1 MCLPGDLGC
10 EAAGAVLGG
19 VAESAFNA
27 IIKSTLESVTDML
40 AAIST
45 MWFEVPDPQVGD
57 SASLGTPSDSVGWL
71 QTNLAGLVL
80 LVGMLSLML
89 AIGRMLWNNSGREL
103 LGVARMILAML
114 ASTGFAVGVVT
125 VLLEAGDAFARWIVQ
140 EAAGAQ
146 ASAEAIV
153 ALWPLVADP
162 GKTLWLVLGLLALLG
177 AIMQVAFMVVRGA
190 AVIVLMGLLPLVA
203 ANSATPEG
211 NQQLRRVVGLLAGF
225 VLYKPVAAI
234 IYAVGIRLMHGV
246 DGDLM
251 SAVYGMVIII
261 LAAVA
266 LPAMIKFF
274 MPAAAAGSSNLF
286 SGGTAAT
293 VAAGAAMVAV
303 GGGAALAGGGG
314 SAGVATAGGGGAG
327 SSGLGR
333 GAATAPPQGG
343 GELRCRPGGRHRLTT
358 CLRMCPQ
365 GGTLTACRA
374 KGSRALEAHQAR
386 PRPVPPTSR
395 DSQPREAHQA
405 RPRLEPPTSKGSRA
419 LEAHRARPRLV
430 PPTSRDSRAHLGLC
444 SVPLAVSWGMWVR
457 RWSRGGVAV
466 PIRLSL
472 KGASDGKRV
481 DHLRQFPETKGSGG
495 AGSFGWRVGRA
506 GGRRHAVDHVRS
518 NGSAS
523 SCVAL
528 GRDCHVSGRPVVYA
542 FKGWFDGL

>member
-343 GELRCRPGGRHRLTT
+343 GGASLPARRAAPSDDLSADVPAGGDAHGMSSEGQSSTGGSPSAAPSGAAHVQGQSTTGSSPSAAPSGAAHVQGQSSPGGSPSAAPSGAAHV
-358 CLRMCPQ
+358 Q
-365 GGTLTACRA
+365 GQSSASGAMFRSPRGVLGDV
-374 KGSRALEAHQAR
+374 GSSMVAR
-386 PRPVPPTSR
+386 
-395 DSQPREAHQA
+395 
-405 RPRLEPPTSKGSRA
+405 
-419 LEAHRARPRLV
+419 
-430 PPTSRDSRAHLGLC
+430 
-444 SVPLAVSWGMWVR
+444 
-457 RWSRGGVAV
+457 
-466 PIRLSL
+466 
-472 KGASDGKRV
+472 
-481 DHLRQFPETKGSGG
+481 GSGG
-495 AGSFGWRVGRA
+495 TDPVEPEGSQ
-506 GGRRHAVDHVRS
+506 
-518 NGSAS
+518 
-523 SCVAL
+523 
-528 GRDCHVSGRPVVYA
+528 
-542 FKGWFDGL
+542 